1 MLKKSKISF
10 ISLPTGTVHEKR
22 EKKRLKNFPDGY
34 VGKFYRNLADNVDHD
49 FLGSDFCERT
59 ANDADIPSADVQK
72 YILATSDFAK
82 GIQTDINHHVTK
94 DRINNARCRQKLD
107 PISKNIL

>member
-22 EKKRLKNFPDGY
+22 EKKRLKHFPDGY

-49 FLGSDFCERT
+49 FLGSDFCGRI

-72 YILATSDFAK
+72 YILASSDLAK
-82 GIQTDINHHVTK
+82 GIQTDINHRVTK
-94 DRINNARCRQKLD
+94 DRINNASWRQKLD